1 MTQLITMFRLLGTA
15 RRAVIGGVVMRLI
28 QSLGLGIAFG
38 AAMRLVVRLISGEPI
53 GQDLVLRT
61 AMACGVSLLIQ
72 LAAGWAAARLSWL
85 ASYQAVANMRLAL
98 LQHLQR
104 IPVNAL
110 GRRSRGDI
118 AALLS
123 TDLQL
128 IEDFLAEGMPRLGQA
143 LGIPLI
149 VIVAVGVNDLTLATA
164 IAVPILAMM
173 PVMSWSSKKL
183 ATLADR
189 RQSAQAHAAARM
201 IDLVTAMPALRV
213 YSTRERTAA
222 WYSQAVEEFRAISV
236 EMVHKL
242 IVPSSLAG
250 LILMLGIPLVAATGG
265 WRLSGPGTSAAL
277 IGVVLVMVLNVYQPV
292 QGLLSTN
299 ESWQMAQA
307 ALRRVQE
314 ISDIPPLPEPAQP
327 AQPPTQF
334 DVELCD
340 VDYVYPSPAN
350 HTGDDAT
357 HTAKTLKNQG
367 GDNTQGTI
375 ALRGVNLRARAGQM
389 TAIVGPSGS
398 GKSTVLSLI
407 SRFDDPTTGSIR
419 IGGVNLKEIA
429 APDRSDLVTVVF
441 QDVHLFPGTIAD
453 NIGAARPGASRSEI
467 ERAARIACADEF
479 IAALPD
485 GYDTILGEDG
495 AGLSGGQRQ
504 RLSIARAALKDAPIV
519 LLDEATSALDPV
531 NEAAVQRGIR
541 ALCQGRTTIV
551 VAHKLATIAAAD
563 QIVVLEAGQVT
574 ETGTHQEL
582 LSRAGAYARLWTT
595 AARSEDWAL

>member
-1 MTQLITMFRLLGTA
+1 MKQLVTMFRLLGTA
-15 RRAVIGGVVMRLI
+15 RRAVLGGVLMRLV
-28 QSLGLGIAFG
+28 QSLALGIAFG
-38 AAMRLVVRLISGEPI
+38 SAMRLVARIINGEQVDH
-53 GQDLVLRT
+53 GTALRT
-61 AMACGVSLLIQ
+61 ALACAASLLIQ

-85 ASYQAVANMRLAL
+85 ASYRAVANMRLAL
-98 LQHLQR
+98 LQHLR
-104 IPVNAL
+104 VIPVNAL

-143 LGIPLI
+143 LGIPLL
-149 VIVAVGVNDLTLATA
+149 VIVAVGLNDLALAGA
-164 IAVPILAMM
+164 LALPILAMV

-183 ATLADR
+183 AALADR
-189 RQSAQAHAAARM
+189 RQAAQAGASARM

-213 YSTRERTAA
+213 YSTRERTEK
-222 WYSQAVEEFRAISV
+222 WYNQAVEEFRAISV
-236 EMVHKL
+236 EMVHRL

-265 WRLSGPGTSAAL
+265 WSVSESAASAAL
-277 IGVVLVMVLNVYQPV
+277 VGVVLVIVLSVYQPV

-307 ALRRVQE
+307 ALRRVQD
-314 ISDIPPLPEPAQP
+314 ISDIPALPEPENP
-327 AQPPTQF
+327 VQPPRQF
-334 DVELCD
+334 DVELSN
-340 VDYVYPSPAN
+340 VNYVYPSQAQAS
-350 HTGDDAT
+350 GKAR
-357 HTAKTLKNQG
+357 
-367 GDNTQGTI
+367 GTE
-375 ALRGVNLRARAGQM
+375 ALSGVSLHARAGEM

-407 SRFDDPTTGSIR
+407 SRFDDPPSGSIR
-419 IGGVNLKEIA
+419 IGGVNLKDIA
-429 APDRSDLVTVVF
+429 AGDRSDLVTVVF

-453 NIGAARPGASRSEI
+453 NIAAARPGASRGDI

-479 IAALPD
+479 IAVLPD
-485 GYDTILGEDG
+485 GYDTVLGEDG

-531 NEAAVQRGIR
+531 NEAAVHRGIQS
-541 ALCQGRTTIV
+541 LCQGRTTIV
-551 VAHKLATIAAAD
+551 VAHKLATIQAAD
-563 QIVVLEAGQVT
+563 RIVVLDAGRIA
-574 ETGTHQEL
+574 ETGTHREL
-582 LSRAGAYARLWTT
+582 LDRGGVYARLWKTT
-595 AARSEDWAL
+595 AELEKWAL